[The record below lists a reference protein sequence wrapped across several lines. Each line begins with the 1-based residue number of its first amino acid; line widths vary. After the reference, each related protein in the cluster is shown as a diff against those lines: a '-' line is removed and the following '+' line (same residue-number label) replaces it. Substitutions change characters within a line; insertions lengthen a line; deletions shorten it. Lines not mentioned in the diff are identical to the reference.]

1 MADGPRGLEDSEIEL
16 LKPAFGDRLPYEAV
30 RVGFGHGGN
39 PAAAAA
45 FRNGNTAITLR
56 RTIYFRTDYADDF
69 AHGNVSAQSLFHHE
83 MTHVWQ
89 YATLGVLGFLARY
102 ARDLA
107 ACRFSPSAMYRY
119 EEGKTPFA
127 GARLEAQAQMV
138 GDYCHAR
145 LTGDVSRQARLATN
159 LRGSGFY
166 GL

>member
-1 MADGPRGLEDSEIEL
+1 MRRLTTNEIAL
-16 LKPAFGDRLPYEAV
+16 LGTAFGDRLPYGEV
-30 RVGFGHGGN
+30 RLRLGHGGN
-39 PAAAAA
+39 PAAIAA

-56 RTIYFRTDYADDF
+56 RSVYFRTDYSEDFSAADP
-69 AHGNVSAQSLFHHE
+69 AAQSLFHHE

-89 YATLGVLGFLARY
+89 YAKMGVPRFLALY
-102 ARDLA
+102 AADLA
-107 ACRFSPSAMYRY
+107 ACRFSPAAMYRY
-119 EEGKTPFA
+119 EEGVTPFA

-145 LTGDVSRQARLATN
+145 LVGDVPRQARLARN